1 VSLSSYCQYPITKV
15 INGDTVVVMTVKQG
29 QDINKQFS
37 ILKDSIKS
45 NIITI
50 ENSKKELFRVNKTFN
65 DSLFSLNKNINSLNE
80 QNVILKEEYLRVK
93 KQIWSDRRE
102 RRFTAVGFA
111 FVVLG
116 WSTFFVLSK

>member
-1 VSLSSYCQYPITKV
+1 
-15 INGDTVVVMTVKQG
+15 MTVKQG

-65 DSLFSLNKNINSLNE
+65 DTLFSLNKNINSLNE